1 MGTRI
6 AINGF
11 GRIGRNF
18 IRASVERGL
27 DFDFVAINDLTDTAT
42 LAHLLRR
49 DTVGGKFDATVTN
62 DDNSITV
69 NGDRI
74 AVYSET
80 DPANLPWGELGVDIV
95 IESTGKFTEVSKAAA
110 HLEAGAKKVIISAP
124 AKGEAPMFVMGV
136 NNDKYNPETDHII
149 SGASCTTNCLA
160 PLAKVFND
168 AFGIE
173 EGFMMTAHAYTAD
186 QRLQDAPHS
195 DLRRARAAAENI
207 VPTSTGA
214 ARAIGKVIPELD
226 GKLDG
231 SSYRVPVPVG
241 SIVDLNIVTKT
252 PNLTVE
258 KINDAYRAAA
268 ESGPLA
274 GILQYSEEPLVSS
287 DIVQDPHPSIFDSEL
302 TAVQNQLVRVSAWY
316 DNEWGYTWQLVK
328 LTEFVAAKL

>member
-110 HLEAGAKKVIISAP
+110 HLAAGAKKVIISAP

-241 SIVDLNIVTKT
+241 SIVDHNIVTKT

-316 DNEWGYTWQLVK
+316 DNAWGYTWQLVK

>member
-95 IESTGKFTEVSKAAA
+95 IESTGKFTEVSAAAA
-110 HLEAGAKKVIISAP
+110 HLAAGAKKVIISAP

-173 EGFMMTAHAYTAD
+173 EGFMMTVHAYTAD

-252 PNLTVE
+252 QGLTVE
-258 KINDAYRAAA
+258 QINAAYRAAA
-268 ESGPLA
+268 ESGELA

-287 DIVQDPHPSIFDSEL
+287 DIVQDPHPSIFDSAL
-302 TAVQNQLVRVSAWY
+302 TAVQDTLVRVSAWY
-316 DNEWGYTWQLVK
+316 DNEWGYTCQLVK
-328 LTEFVAAKL
+328 LTEFVAGKL

>member
-95 IESTGKFTEVSKAAA
+95 IESTGKFTEVSAAAA
-110 HLEAGAKKVIISAP
+110 HLAAGAKKVIISAP

-287 DIVQDPHPSIFDSEL
+287 DIVQDPHPSIFDSAL
-302 TAVQNQLVRVSAWY
+302 TAVQDKLVRVSAWY
-316 DNEWGYTWQLVK
+316 DNEWGYTCQLVK